1 MTQQRYIFDGMY
13 LLKIYCAFCLL
24 VSPILITHYTSS
36 FTAQITGDK
45 LQSKINTDAFEDLV
59 RKDRKYSICRIN
71 KQNK

>member
-1 MTQQRYIFDGMY
+1 MAC
-13 LLKIYCAFCLL
+13 IYSKSIAQSFCLL

-45 LQSKINTDAFEDLV
+45 LQSKINTGAFEDLV